1 MTSAKGNAA
10 NQRNAEISKGPRTDE
25 GKRCSSF
32 DISLSRQPLCGILI
46 ALFLLLVGCN
56 KMTDTKSF
64 GIKRFEFE
72 AETQIS
78 KRGVSSEG
86 LSAVM
91 FDTGKWGYIDKTG
104 KIVIQPQFSYVEAF
118 SDGLAAVKIHD
129 NDDEKWGYIDKTGK
143 IVIQPQFSQA
153 GTFSE
158 GLATVL
164 IENGTKKNYVMID
177 KTGKIVIGK

>member
-1 MTSAKGNAA
+1 MTSAKGIAA

-104 KIVIQPQFSYVEAF
+104 KIVI
-118 SDGLAAVKIHD
+118 H
-129 NDDEKWGYIDKTGK
+129 
-143 IVIQPQFSQA
+143 PQFSQA

-158 GLATVL
+158 GLATVA

-177 KTGKIVIGK
+177 KKGKIVIGN

>member
-72 AETQIS
+72 VETQIS
-78 KRGVSSEG
+78 KRGVFSEG

-91 FDTGKWGYIDKTG
+91 FDT
-104 KIVIQPQFSYVEAF
+104 
-118 SDGLAAVKIHD
+118 
-129 NDDEKWGYIDKTGK
+129 EKWGYIDKTGK

-177 KTGKIVIGK
+177 KTGKIVIGN

>member
-1 MTSAKGNAA
+1 MTSAKDNAA

-104 KIVIQPQFSYVEAF
+104 KIVIQPQFS
-118 SDGLAAVKIHD
+118 
-129 NDDEKWGYIDKTGK
+129 
-143 IVIQPQFSQA
+143 QA

-158 GLATVL
+158 GLATVA

-177 KTGKIVIGK
+177 KTGKIVIGN

>member
-1 MTSAKGNAA
+1 MTSAKDNAA

-72 AETQIS
+72 VETQIS
-78 KRGVSSEG
+78 KRGVFSEG

-91 FDTGKWGYIDKTG
+91 FDTK
-104 KIVIQPQFSYVEAF
+104 
-118 SDGLAAVKIHD
+118 
-129 NDDEKWGYIDKTGK
+129 KWGYIDKTGK

-158 GLATVL
+158 GLATVA

-177 KTGKIVIGK
+177 KTGKIVIGN